1 MKARELRDLS
11 VDELQAQVREGKKK
25 LFTLR
30 FQLASGRLTNTA
42 EIAKAKRDVARAM
55 TMLGEREHA

>member
-1 MKARELRDLS
+1 MKARELRELS
-11 VDELQAQVREGKKK
+11 ADELRARVREGKKK

-42 EIAKAKRDVARAM
+42 EIAKTKREIARVL
-55 TMLGEREHA
+55 TVLREREHA

>member
-1 MKARELRDLS
+1 MKARDLRDLS

-30 FQLASGRLTNTA
+30 FQLSSGRLTNTA
-42 EIAKAKRDVARAM
+42 EIAKAKHDVARAL
-55 TMLGEREHA
+55 TVLGEREHA

>member
-1 MKARELRDLS
+1 MKARELRELS
-11 VDELQAQVREGKKK
+11 DDELRARVAEGKKK

-42 EIAKAKRDVARAM
+42 ELAKTKREIARAL
-55 TMLGEREHA
+55 TVIEEREHA

>member
-1 MKARELRDLS
+1 MNARELRELS
-11 VDELQAQVREGKKK
+11 GDELQTQVREGKKK

-42 EIAKAKRDVARAM
+42 EIGKTKREIARAL
-55 TMLGEREHA
+55 TLLEERDHA

>member
-1 MKARELRDLS
+1 MKARELRELS
-11 VDELQAQVREGKKK
+11 DDELRARVAEAKKK

-42 EIAKAKRDVARAM
+42 ELAKTKREIARAL
-55 TMLGEREHA
+55 TVIEEREHA

>member
-1 MKARELRDLS
+1 MNARELRDLS
-11 VDELQAQVREGKKK
+11 ADELRLRVREGKKK

-42 EIAKAKRDVARAM
+42 EIGKAKRDIARAL
-55 TMLGEREHA
+55 TLLKERDHA